1 MLTFLQKTSPQ
12 LMRMKPYLK
21 SAGLISTGLVA
32 ALLGIWLLGTSLINV
47 EGVTIKA
54 SLAPSLTGITEFR
67 LPPFGVIE
75 ARTHQGPVK
84 LSLTLDQID
93 GNTLKAQIN
102 NLSDSKQFLLR
113 LQKGIEDYVFV
124 FAVRQIAAALIMA
137 WLIIL
142 VVWRTKFKTALL
154 YALLCGGLI
163 FIPVIYAVHT
173 YDPRAFNEPEYKG
186 VLSMAPAFIEFA
198 GDSLTDLQ
206 SIKQSTD
213 KVITNLRKLFLNADS
228 LMAMASPEDQQK
240 VVKALIVSDLHANPV
255 GVEFIKSTA
264 DQFQVDFI
272 INIGDLT
279 DFGTA
284 AEAKTIQE
292 LKDINLPQLFVSGN
306 HDSPELLKIV
316 NGFDHFQVLNGKTVT
331 VAGIKVLGFPDPLA
345 NGAAVEYKNSKEEQQ
360 MLAYESDHIKAAVEK
375 QGHPDI
381 LVVHNASLGKRLMLL
396 SNLTVSGHNHV
407 LNVAQQDGSVF
418 IDPGTAG
425 AAGLRGLYSEEGKSY
440 SAVVAYLV
448 PGSGLLAMDLVE
460 YSPTSNQFSLQRKLV
475 QTFKPFKA
483 TL

>member
-1 MLTFLQKTSPQ
+1 
-12 LMRMKPYLK
+12 
-21 SAGLISTGLVA
+21 
-32 ALLGIWLLGTSLINV
+32 
-47 EGVTIKA
+47 
-54 SLAPSLTGITEFR
+54 
-67 LPPFGVIE
+67 
-75 ARTHQGPVK
+75 
-84 LSLTLDQID
+84 
-93 GNTLKAQIN
+93 
-102 NLSDSKQFLLR
+102 
-113 LQKGIEDYVFV
+113 
-124 FAVRQIAAALIMA
+124 
-137 WLIIL
+137 
-142 VVWRTKFKTALL
+142 
-154 YALLCGGLI
+154 
-163 FIPVIYAVHT
+163 
-173 YDPRAFNEPEYKG
+173 
-186 VLSMAPAFIEFA
+186 
-198 GDSLTDLQ
+198 
-206 SIKQSTD
+206 
-213 KVITNLRKLFLNADS
+213 
-228 LMAMASPEDQQK
+228 MAMASPEDQQK

-292 LKDINLPQLFVSGN
+292 LKDIKIPQLFVSGN
-306 HDSPELLKIV
+306 HDSPELLKII
-316 NGFDHFQVLNGKTVT
+316 NGFDHFQVLDGKTVT

-345 NGAAVEYKNSKEEQQ
+345 NDTAVEYKNSKEEHQ
-360 MLAYESDHIKAAVEK
+360 MLAYESDHIRAAVEK

-381 LVVHNASLGKRLMLL
+381 LVIHNASLGKRLMLL

-440 SAVVAYLV
+440 SAAVAYLV

-475 QTFKPFKA
+475 QTFKPSKA
-483 TL
+483 AL